1 MQPYLETVGIITVAV
16 FGIVLGGL
24 FCRLWKKYWVIGY
37 SAALLFIMLLA
48 AGTFFDALNFIYPF
62 DLLLAGRFRFVI
74 LALAIT
80 VGLISPIDQLPR
92 KSERMLVC
100 CVMSLILGWFC
111 IMPFLGPAIVRGRL
125 QTMPGYINAEGVCF
139 QSTNYTCGP
148 AAAVT
153 VLRMLG
159 LEADEGKL
167 AILSHTSPMIGTM
180 PRCLAY
186 AINSEYGSLGVES
199 SFRRFKSIEE
209 LKRFDFTL
217 AVVKDSFLS
226 DHCVAVL
233 EVGDDYVIIADPVWG
248 KGAFSYEQFSEIWRF
263 SGVAIKSNFVQ

>member
-1 MQPYLETVGIITVAV
+1 
-16 FGIVLGGL
+16 
-24 FCRLWKKYWVIGY
+24 
-37 SAALLFIMLLA
+37 
-48 AGTFFDALNFIYPF
+48 
-62 DLLLAGRFRFVI
+62 
-74 LALAIT
+74 
-80 VGLISPIDQLPR
+80 
-92 KSERMLVC
+92 
-100 CVMSLILGWFC
+100 
-111 IMPFLGPAIVRGRL
+111 
-125 QTMPGYINAEGVCF
+125 
-139 QSTNYTCGP
+139 
-148 AAAVT
+148 
-153 VLRMLG
+153 MLG